1 MMSAAPVL
9 VNTID
14 YHTGGEP
21 FRIVTEGYGTLAGT
35 TVGERRVSAQNSEA
49 VDRIRQM
56 LVQEPRGHTD
66 MYGCFITEPDD
77 AGADFGA
84 VFWHKDGYSTACG
97 HGTMALGV
105 WAVEEKIVESNP
117 DGITVVTIDVP
128 SGRVAAH
135 VESVGG
141 VVQRVTFE
149 NVPSY
154 VTGQNIKVDVDG
166 REYTVDLSYGGAIYA
181 CLDVAQLGL
190 DITKENYSQLRAIGR
205 AVKWACN
212 ELPEAQHSD
221 PRLSGVYGT
230 ILFQKLEDLPEG
242 PNQINMTVFADGEVD
257 RSPCGSGTSAR
268 LACLAAT
275 GDITTNTLKHDSI
288 VGSTFLGAVRPF
300 EPSVTEF
307 PSVIPVVT
315 GMAYRTGRHEFD
327 LNPAD
332 ELGTGF
338 ILF

>member
-1 MMSAAPVL
+1 MATASIQVS
-9 VNTID
+9 TID

-21 FRIVTEGYGTLAGT
+21 FRIVADGYGTLEGN
-35 TVGERRVSAQNSEA
+35 TVAERRVSAQNSA
-49 VDRIRQM
+49 GVDRIRQM

-66 MYGCFITEPDD
+66 MYGCFVTEPDD
-77 AGADFGA
+77 EGADFGA

-105 WAVEEKIVESNP
+105 WAVEELIVESDPN
-117 DGITVVTIDVP
+117 GTTVVVIDVP

-135 VESVGG
+135 VESAGG

-154 VTGQNIKVDVDG
+154 VTGQGLEVEANG
-166 REYTVDLSYGGAIYA
+166 RTFTVDLAYGGAIYA
-181 CLDVAQLGL
+181 CLDVAQLGME
-190 DITKENYSQLRAIGR
+190 ITKENYSELRAIGR

-212 ELPEAQHSD
+212 QLPEAQHPD

-230 ILFQKLEDLPEG
+230 ILFQKFEDLPSG
-242 PNQINMTVFADGEVD
+242 PHQTNMTVFADGEVD

-268 LACLAAT
+268 LACLAAS
-275 GDITTNTLKHDSI
+275 GEIDGRSLRHDSI
-288 VGSTFLGAVRPF
+288 VGSTFVGTVRPHD
-300 EPSVTEF
+300 EAHSDF
-307 PSVIPVVT
+307 PAVIPVVT
-315 GMAYRTGRHEFD
+315 GMAYRTGRHQFE
-327 LNPAD
+327 LNPSD